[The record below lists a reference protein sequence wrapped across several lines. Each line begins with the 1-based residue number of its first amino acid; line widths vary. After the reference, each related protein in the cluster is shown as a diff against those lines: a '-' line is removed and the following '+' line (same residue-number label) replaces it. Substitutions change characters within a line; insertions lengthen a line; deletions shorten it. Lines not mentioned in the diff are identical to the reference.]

1 MMGRYDDAQDLT
13 AKAFLKAFV
22 GFKKFRKNCSFK
34 TWVTAVAINL
44 VKNYWRDKKPI
55 SSMECMNEDVG
66 FIPVEGDDGP
76 EDTMISEE
84 NKERINQAVCQLPM
98 KFRPFVVMRH
108 MQDMSY
114 EEIAEANDVPVTTVR
129 NRIHQGKK
137 LLEEILVGSGIAQK
151 TEDGYELT

>member
-1 MMGRYDDAQDLT
+1 MGKYDDAQDLT

-22 GFKKFRKNCSFK
+22 GFKKFRRNCSFK
-34 TWVTAVAINL
+34 TWVTTVAINL
-44 VKNYWRDKKPI
+44 VKNYWRDRKPI
-55 SSMECMNEDVG
+55 SSMESMNEDVG
-66 FIPVEGDDGP
+66 FIPIEGDDGP

-84 NKERINQAVCQLPM
+84 NRERINRAVCQLPM

-137 LLEEILVGSGIAQK
+137 LLEEILIGRGIAQK

>member
-1 MMGRYDDAQDLT
+1 
-13 AKAFLKAFV
+13 
-22 GFKKFRKNCSFK
+22 
-34 TWVTAVAINL
+34 
-44 VKNYWRDKKPI
+44 
-55 SSMECMNEDVG
+55 
-66 FIPVEGDDGP
+66 
-76 EDTMISEE
+76 
-84 NKERINQAVCQLPM
+84 M